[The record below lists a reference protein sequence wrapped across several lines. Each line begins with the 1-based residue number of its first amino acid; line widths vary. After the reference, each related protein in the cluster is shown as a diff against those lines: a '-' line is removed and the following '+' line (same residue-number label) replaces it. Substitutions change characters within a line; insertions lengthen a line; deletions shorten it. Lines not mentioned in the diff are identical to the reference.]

1 MYGIKTFV
9 EAPAAYLSEAELA
22 AILHARDWAH
32 LQQRALHALEV
43 FGVDDFVLRIDT
55 TLANGDI
62 HRHVCGTLPDELL
75 GSFREEVPLDTDP
88 VGRRLLDSGLPCEWD
103 IDELCG
109 EGGADSSRQLRACG
123 IKCGISMVV
132 RTERA
137 ATRIDFCRTA
147 SRMFVRSAAL
157 RAHLMLLAAHL
168 HEAAKALALKE
179 APLATGQLT
188 ERELECLR
196 YCASGKTGKEIGAI
210 LGISQRTVYFH
221 MKNIAR
227 KFNVYSTRHAIGR
240 AVAVGLI
247 KPGE

>member
-1 MYGIKTFV
+1 MYGIKTYS
-9 EAPAAYLSEAELA
+9 EAPAAYLSEAELM
-22 AILHARDWAH
+22 AILHARDWTQ
-32 LQQRALHALEV
+32 LQLRASCALGI
-43 FGVDDFVLRIDT
+43 FGVDDFLLRIDT

-62 HRHVCGTLPDELL
+62 RRHVCGTLPDDLL
-75 GSFREEVPLDTDP
+75 GGFREEVPLDSDP
-88 VGRRLLDSGLPCEWD
+88 VGRRLLDSGLPSEWD
-103 IDELCG
+103 IDELC
-109 EGGADSSRQLRACG
+109 EEDGADSYRQLRACG
-123 IKCGISMVV
+123 IKRGISMVV
-132 RTERA
+132 RTDRA
-137 ATRIDFCRTA
+137 ATRIDFCRNA
-147 SRMFVRSAAL
+147 SRMFERTAAL

-168 HEAAKALALKE
+168 HEAAKTLAFKE
-179 APLATGQLT
+179 APLAIGQLT

-196 YCASGKTGKEIGAI
+196 YCARGKTGKEIGAI